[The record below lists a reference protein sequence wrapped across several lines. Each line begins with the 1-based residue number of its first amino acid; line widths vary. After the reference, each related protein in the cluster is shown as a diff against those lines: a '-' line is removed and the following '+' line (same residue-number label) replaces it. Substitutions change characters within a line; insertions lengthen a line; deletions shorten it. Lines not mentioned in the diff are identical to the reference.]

1 MGKKKKNLW
10 IVSESVSDSMTL
22 VPYTKVWIVEQSE
35 VDEFK
40 FWLESQEVEPDM
52 YIHIE
57 AYPVEEHQ
65 PEKYL
70 RERLN
75 PNYNWQK
82 EREKLGLL
90 SVLD

>member
-1 MGKKKKNLW
+1 MGKKKKNQW

-40 FWLESQEVEPDM
+40 FWLESQEVAPDM
-52 YIHIE
+52 YIHVE

-75 PNYNWQK
+75 PNYDWK
-82 EREKLGLL
+82 REREKHGLL
-90 SVLD
+90 SVLE